1 MPRWP
6 EMARDGTE
14 MTRDGPRW
22 PEMTRDDPRLSA
34 TRCGCED
41 ALLDRSEELSLQVEA
56 ALEDDVAAVEAE
68 LQTAAQK
75 GIPSLFKRR

>member
-1 MPRWP
+1 
-6 EMARDGTE
+6 
-14 MTRDGPRW
+14 
-22 PEMTRDDPRLSA
+22 MTRDDPRLSA
-34 TRCGCED
+34 TRSGCED